1 MSAPCCGSLD
11 KSSPKDVIWKI
22 VPHRLLFGRS
32 HTHTWGAGG
41 VAFLDPERST
51 SDKAYLCMYRITYVP
66 TLLFYIFKILLIFLA
81 PPRVL
86 FHNSILQT

>member
-32 HTHTWGAGG
+32 HTRTWGAGG

-51 SDKAYLCMYRITYVP
+51 SDTAYLCMYRITYVP
-66 TLLFYIFKILLIFLA
+66 TLFFFTYSKFC
-81 PPRVL
+81 
-86 FHNSILQT
+86 